1 MKTKLFDQNNI
12 QEAADILRT
21 GGLVGI
27 PTETVY
33 GLGANGLDPA
43 AVAKIFAAKG
53 RPQDNPLI
61 LHIPSADW
69 LERFCV
75 NIPREAYTLA
85 ERFWPGPLTMI
96 LKRAPEVP
104 DVVTAGLD
112 TVGMRCPDHLIC
124 REIIATAG
132 VPVAAPSGNTSGR
145 PSPTTAVHMLE
156 DMDGKIDAIVDGGP
170 CTVGVESTII
180 DLTCTP
186 PRLLRP
192 GGITLEQLQEVL
204 GEVMVDSA
212 VTRPMGAEERPRAP
226 GMKYR
231 HYAPKAPVT
240 VVTGAPERGAAYIA
254 AHAGE
259 TDGIICFDEFAA
271 LFTRDHGRRPVM
283 VLGPAAD
290 RGEQARRVFDALRA
304 FDRTAVP
311 AIWAQCPDTEGL
323 GLAVSNRL
331 SKAAGFHIISAEE
344 ECPMIVIGITG
355 PTGAGKTTALGAL
368 EDLGGRVVDCDAVYH
383 DLLVNSKPMCS
394 ELRERF
400 GSEVF
405 LSDGSLDRKALGA
418 VVFNDAQALADL
430 NAITHKY
437 VDLAVDEIV
446 AQAKREGIPA
456 VGIDAI
462 ALIESGIADRCHCTV
477 AVTAPDKVRIERIM
491 AREGISEEYARSRVD
506 AQKKEDWF
514 RENCTHVLV
523 NDCAS
528 PAEFHD
534 RAKALFQYILAQ
546 K

>member
-1 MKTKLFDQNNI
+1 
-12 QEAADILRT
+12 
-21 GGLVGI
+21 
-27 PTETVY
+27 
-33 GLGANGLDPA
+33 
-43 AVAKIFAAKG
+43 
-53 RPQDNPLI
+53 
-61 LHIPSADW
+61 
-69 LERFCV
+69 
-75 NIPREAYTLA
+75 
-85 ERFWPGPLTMI
+85 
-96 LKRAPEVP
+96 
-104 DVVTAGLD
+104 
-112 TVGMRCPDHLIC
+112 
-124 REIIATAG
+124 
-132 VPVAAPSGNTSGR
+132 
-145 PSPTTAVHMLE
+145 
-156 DMDGKIDAIVDGGP
+156 
-170 CTVGVESTII
+170 
-180 DLTCTP
+180 
-186 PRLLRP
+186 
-192 GGITLEQLQEVL
+192 
-204 GEVMVDSA
+204 
-212 VTRPMGAEERPRAP
+212 
-226 GMKYR
+226 
-231 HYAPKAPVT
+231 
-240 VVTGAPERGAAYIA
+240 
-254 AHAGE
+254 
-259 TDGIICFDEFAA
+259 
-271 LFTRDHGRRPVM
+271 
-283 VLGPAAD
+283 
-290 RGEQARRVFDALRA
+290 
-304 FDRTAVP
+304 
-311 AIWAQCPDTEGL
+311 
-323 GLAVSNRL
+323 
-331 SKAAGFHIISAEE
+331 
-344 ECPMIVIGITG
+344 MIVIGITG

-383 DLLVNSKPMCS
+383 DLLVNSKPLCS

-477 AVTAPDKVRIERIM
+477 AVTAPDKVRIDRFM